1 MSRMHFVKPRLTN
14 LATDICHG
22 KDDGFLLFRLTERRR
37 CPADNDGV
45 DRVGANGKDEARD
58 VSAGSVQGTGS
69 DDESNN
75 GDQQS
80 ASDVPG
86 TFMHAS

>member
-22 KDDGFLLFRLTERRR
+22 KDDGFLLFRLAERRR
-37 CPADNDGV
+37 CPADDDGV
-45 DRVGANGKDEARD
+45 DGVGANGEDEARD

-69 DDESNN
+69 DDEPNN

-80 ASDVPG
+80 AGDVPG